1 MFAASPLSLST
12 NLASCTLNCKDQ
24 YHNLEDLCVIFW
36 SYRSFLCYEFC
47 GFCLYIWLSLVVILI
62 LFEMRNPSFTGFKSD
77 EFPVLDDFLPLIW
90 IRQLEDFDLFFTGIN
105 ISLSFVFLFFYHFF
119 SIILKLGSLSFDKKK
134 YQIPKTFPRKFSA
147 RANGTP
153 KKKKKDLHASIS
165 NFLFEDKSAVRFFSV
180 LDFFFRTF
188 LVNLNFCCLF
198 VLFMFVLL
206 GHHF

>member
-153 KKKKKDLHASIS
+153 KKKKKKIYMHQFQI
-165 NFLFEDKSAVRFFSV
+165 FFSKIK
-180 LDFFFRTF
+180 
-188 LVNLNFCCLF
+188 
-198 VLFMFVLL
+198 VLFDFSQSLIFSFVPFWLIWISVVCL
-206 GHHF
+206 SFLCSFS